1 MSSTDSGDGESRDT
15 GEESSD
21 VADPT
26 QPPLFDLM
34 GDPAEYGVDDAGNP
48 VDVGSEFGD
57 LWATDGNDIPDSD
70 PIAGDPLAA
79 SVRRA
84 RRLFARRTASPPPD
98 LAEEVAG
105 DEPAPQDE
113 PGSTTDSEPVA
124 SETAMITAGD
134 SGVLGAIPRVDPA
147 KSSLGETGSPS
158 GDAVDDWLAVTD
170 QIDHEAAA
178 SDMTASKRRRFGWLR
193 ARPAPHDEAAA
204 IGESS
209 AEVSA
214 SATGSPPEEKVV
226 ESSSGTP
233 SGSVD
238 KGEPMPPL
246 TEQVADSPD
255 ELTRIPLIRPP
266 GSLEDQQSGGATPGE
281 THPAEDPLPVPELES
296 SEEASPPVSGETADV
311 HDLSA
316 HAGGPV
322 QPLQP
327 DTQQDLQGGDV
338 FDIDAETP
346 ADDLDDDDGFGTSGA
361 STEDEVESVEDEGL
375 RVSSTLSVVPPV
387 PTLSA
392 VPDEP
397 GDSAPYS
404 VDSFDDFAFDFDD
417 LITQQAQDEPKLDP
431 SGSPLSQWPED
442 GSASTSEDSVP
453 AVAGTPSNQ
462 EPQTQTADDT
472 KSDPSGGE
480 AEASAEDTRRADI
493 GIEQQPDRSH
503 VPNNVVPEAVAP
515 VTDEDGD
522 HEYEHVEVKPG
533 APVDVGAFTP
543 DEYVQESTAEHAGLA
558 RAIAEADE
566 RGSEHAALYAA
577 LPGME
582 DEVVGLEDV
591 VDMTMEQE
599 SVSLAKPAPQSDIA
613 TRVGTSVGL
622 VTVVALALLNPL
634 TTGILAFFAF
644 GIAALEYY
652 TALQR
657 AGARPV
663 TWAGLLG
670 IAGAFVGTWAFGLVA
685 IPVSVVL
692 ATIAVALFLSFK
704 PTWPRPGV
712 NLAFTMLG
720 AAWIGGSG
728 GLIFSILRSPDYR
741 VLVAVLI
748 LMVVVL
754 DVAQYF
760 TGRAFGKRPLTPIVS
775 PKKTVEGLIGGYIAL
790 VAAGL
795 VLSRFAFWD
804 QSTALVLVV
813 SVGIVAPL
821 GDLSVS
827 VIKRSLRMKD
837 MGVVLPGHGGVLD
850 RIDALLF
857 AIPAAWVVF
866 TWAGLM

>member
-15 GEESSD
+15 GEDSSD
-21 VADPT
+21 VVDPA

-48 VDVGSEFGD
+48 LDVGSGFGD
-57 LWATDGNDIPDSD
+57 LWAMDGDDIPDSD
-70 PIAGDPLAA
+70 PIADNPQAA
-79 SVRRA
+79 SVQRA
-84 RRLFARRTASPPPD
+84 RRLFARRTESRSSD
-98 LAEEVAG
+98 LSEELAD
-105 DEPAPQDE
+105 DEPKLQDE
-113 PGSTTDSEPVA
+113 PESATELEPAVPD
-124 SETAMITAGD
+124 TAMPAAGD
-134 SGVLGAIPRVDPA
+134 SDVLGVIPRVDPA
-147 KSSLGETGSPS
+147 QPSSGESRSPTGE
-158 GDAVDDWLAVTD
+158 AVDDWLAVTD
-170 QIDHEAAA
+170 QVDHEAAA
-178 SDMTASKRRRFGWLR
+178 SDTTVSKRRRFGWLR
-193 ARPAPHDEAAA
+193 AQPAPHDEAVA
-204 IGESS
+204 IGEES
-209 AEVSA
+209 AEAAVP
-214 SATGSPPEEKVV
+214 ATESPSEEKPV
-226 ESSSGTP
+226 ESSSGTTP
-233 SGSVD
+233 GSAD
-238 KGEPMPPL
+238 MGEPLAPVVAS
-246 TEQVADSPD
+246 VADSPD
-255 ELTRIPLIRPP
+255 ELTRIPLVRPP
-266 GSLEDQQSGGATPGE
+266 DSLKDPQSESTAPGQVPPTED
-281 THPAEDPLPVPELES
+281 
-296 SEEASPPVSGETADV
+296 SPPVPGFGSSEQATSPLPDQIAAV
-311 HDLSA
+311 HEISA
-316 HAGGPV
+316 HTGGPV
-322 QPLQP
+322 QPSQP
-327 DTQQDLQGGDV
+327 GVQQNLRDGDV
-338 FDIDAETP
+338 FDIDGETP
-346 ADDLDDDDGFGTSGA
+346 TDDLDDDASGTAGVIA
-361 STEDEVESVEDEGL
+361 EADAESAEDEGL

-392 VPDEP
+392 VPDAPE
-397 GDSAPYS
+397 DSTPYS
-404 VDSFDDFAFDFDD
+404 VDSFDDFAFDFED
-417 LITQQAQDEPKLDP
+417 LMTQETLDEPELDP
-431 SGSPLSQWPED
+431 SGSPLAQWPGD
-442 GSASTSEDSVP
+442 GSASTSEDSGP
-453 AVAGTPSNQ
+453 AVAGATSSQ
-462 EPQTQTADDT
+462 EPPTQRADDT
-472 KSDPSGGE
+472 TFDPATGE
-480 AEASAEDTRRADI
+480 TETGAEDMGRTDARV
-493 GIEQQPDRSH
+493 ESRSNGLH
-503 VPNNVVPEAVAP
+503 VPNNVVPEAAEP
-515 VTDEDGD
+515 VGDEDGD
-522 HEYEHVEVKPG
+522 EEYEHVEVKPG
-533 APVDVGAFTP
+533 APVDVAAYTSE
-543 DEYVQESTAEHAGLA
+543 EYVQESTAEHAGLA

-599 SVSLAKPAPQSDIA
+599 SVSLAKPAPPSDIA

-622 VTVVALALLNPL
+622 VAVVALALLNPV

-670 IAGAFVGTWAFGLVA
+670 IAGAFVGTWVFGLVA

-692 ATIAVALFLSFK
+692 STIAAALFLSFK

-712 NLAFTMLG
+712 NLAFTMLCV
-720 AAWIGGSG
+720 AWIGGSG

-760 TGRAFGKRPLTPIVS
+760 TGRAFGKRPLTPVVS
-775 PKKTVEGLIGGYIAL
+775 PKKTVEGLIGGYVAL

-804 QSTALVLVV
+804 QSTAMVLVV
-813 SVGIVAPL
+813 SIGIVAPL